1 MSSSESNFYRITL
14 KMYEFRPK
22 RSSNSWKFGCPT
34 VRNHRKMPEKGEALN
49 RAGPG
54 RSWPVLAGLGR
65 SWPVLAGPR
74 LLVFRK
80 KSAPHPQLVS
90 LTEMR
95 TKGRKPL
102 SVLRLKIFEKVFSEN
117 YETLF
122 FRGPARTGQDRPG
135 PARTGPI
142 QCLPLFLYTFRV
154 NRHFGYF

>member
-1 MSSSESNFYRITL
+1 MWSPPARRYRCLYETSKNRDL
-14 KMYEFRPK
+14 CPPKMEIR
-22 RSSNSWKFGCPT
+22 
-34 VRNHRKMPEKGEALN
+34 EALN

-54 RSWPVLAGLGR
+54 RSWPVLAGPGR

-135 PARTGPI
+135 PARTGQDRPSSVSPLLRN
-142 QCLPLFLYTFRV
+142 QPLFCRS
-154 NRHFGYF
+154 

>member
-1 MSSSESNFYRITL
+1 MRNFWRYSILRLFPKFVFSLTIIRETL
-14 KMYEFRPK
+14 
-22 RSSNSWKFGCPT
+22 T
-34 VRNHRKMPEKGEALN
+34 

-54 RSWPVLAGLGR
+54 RSWPVLAGPGR

-135 PARTGPI
+135 PARTGQDRPYSVPPKE
-142 QCLPLFLYTFRV
+142 PLFMFLELAISYLSCLISCLTSLE
-154 NRHFGYF
+154 